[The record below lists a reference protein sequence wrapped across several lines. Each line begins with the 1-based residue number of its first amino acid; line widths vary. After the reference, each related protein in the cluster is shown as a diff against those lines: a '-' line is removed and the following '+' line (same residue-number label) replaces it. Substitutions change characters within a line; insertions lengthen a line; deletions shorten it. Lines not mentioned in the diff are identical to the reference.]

1 MMTQTRNLHTATPVA
16 RRRLLLGGA
25 LVLATSVSHG
35 AEMALP
41 PAYAFPQHLAAALAR
56 GLPLTVMVSLPG
68 CPFCKVVRDS
78 HLAPLLRE
86 QAVAVVQIDIGSTLP
101 LLDVHGQAGTH
112 AGQVRQWGVKVAPT
126 LLFFGRQGNE
136 VAERLVGAL
145 LPDFYGAY
153 LTQRLETARKSL
165 A

>member
-1 MMTQTRNLHTATPVA
+1 
-16 RRRLLLGGA
+16 
-25 LVLATSVSHG
+25 
-35 AEMALP
+35 
-41 PAYAFPQHLAAALAR
+41 LAAALAR

-68 CPFCKVVRDS
+68 CPFCKAVRES

-86 QAVAVVQIDIGSTLP
+86 QAVAVVQVDMGSALP
-101 LLDVHGQAGTH
+101 LLGAQGQAATH
-112 AGQVRQWGVKVAPT
+112 DEQVRRWGVKVAPT
-126 LLFFGRQGNE
+126 LLFFGRQGTE

-153 LTQRLETARKSL
+153 LAQRLETARKSL

>member
-1 MMTQTRNLHTATPVA
+1 MPSNRNLDAVGTMA
-16 RRRLLLGGA
+16 RRSLLLGGA
-25 LVLATSVSHG
+25 LLLATSASRSE
-35 AEMALP
+35 AADLPLARAL
-41 PAYAFPQHLAAALAR
+41 PQHLAAALAR

-86 QAVAVVQIDIGSTLP
+86 QAVAVVQLDMGSTLP
-101 LLDVHGQAGTH
+101 LLEGSGQLTSH
-112 AGQVRQWGVKVAPT
+112 AEQVRRWGVKVAPT
-126 LLFFGRQGNE
+126 LLFLGGQGRE

-153 LTQRLETARKSL
+153 LAQRLETARQSL

>member
-1 MMTQTRNLHTATPVA
+1 
-16 RRRLLLGGA
+16 
-25 LVLATSVSHG
+25 
-35 AEMALP
+35 
-41 PAYAFPQHLAAALAR
+41 LAAALAR

-153 LTQRLETARKSL
+153 LAQRLETARKSL

>member
-1 MMTQTRNLHTATPVA
+1 MTQASNLLTASPIA

-86 QAVAVVQIDIGSTLP
+86 QTVAVVQVDMGSTLP
-101 LLDVHGQAGTH
+101 LLGAQGQAGTH
-112 AGQVRQWGVKVAPT
+112 DEQVRRWGVKVAPT

>member
-1 MMTQTRNLHTATPVA
+1 MTQASNLLTASPIA

-56 GLPLTVMVSLPG
+56 GLPLTVMVSLPN

-78 HLAPLLRE
+78 HLAPLLRD
-86 QAVAVVQIDIGSTLP
+86 QAVAVVQVDMGSTLP
-101 LLDVHGQAGTH
+101 LLDGGGQPLTH
-112 AGQVRQWGVKVAPT
+112 AEQVQRWGVKVAPS
-126 LLFFGRQGNE
+126 LLFFGRQGKE

-153 LTQRLETARKSL
+153 LSQRLETARQSL